1 MCIRWMGGGVIS
13 VREAELSDIDW
24 ILPELKAFA
33 EFYASQHNL
42 FSDDDG
48 YNRKTISQLIENHYF
63 MVSCESDKSTG
74 FIAGL
79 ISQHLFNPKIKTLTE
94 LFWWV
99 KPDFRRSNAGSMLLD
114 DFVKFG
120 ESYDWVIM
128 TLEHNSPV
136 KSESILKRGFVYKEQ
151 SFIKENK

>member
-1 MCIRWMGGGVIS
+1 MIS
-13 VREAELSDIDW
+13 IREAVLSDIDW

-33 EFYASQHNL
+33 EFYASEHNL

-48 YNRKTISQLIENHYF
+48 FNRLILKQLIDGHYF
-63 MVSCESDKSTG
+63 MVSCNDDIPTG

-79 ISQHLFNPKIKTLTE
+79 ISQHIFNPKIKTLTE
-94 LFWWV
+94 LFFWV
-99 KPDFRRSNAGSMLLD
+99 KPEARGNKSGSVLLN

-120 ESYDWVIM
+120 DKYDWTIM
-128 TLEHNSPV
+128 TLEHNSPI
-136 KSESILKRGFVYKEQ
+136 KSESILKRGFKYKEQ